1 MKCATPGCESTE
13 LIHSGIDA
21 FCREIPFT
29 EKYCYPCG
37 NAFYFIKQDISQWL
51 EKMEATQSGE

>member
-1 MKCATPGCESTE
+1 MKECATPGCTNTE

-37 NAFYFIKQDISQWL
+37 NAFFTIKNDITKFIEQHENEISN
-51 EKMEATQSGE
+51 

>member
-1 MKCATPGCESTE
+1 MKCATPGCENTE

-37 NAFYFIKQDISQWL
+37 NAFYFIKKEITEWM
-51 EKMEATQSGE
+51 EKHEAAQSE

>member
-1 MKCATPGCESTE
+1 MKCANPGCENTE

-37 NAFYFIKQDISQWL
+37 NAFYFIKKDITEWM
-51 EKMEATQSGE
+51 EKQEAAQSEQ